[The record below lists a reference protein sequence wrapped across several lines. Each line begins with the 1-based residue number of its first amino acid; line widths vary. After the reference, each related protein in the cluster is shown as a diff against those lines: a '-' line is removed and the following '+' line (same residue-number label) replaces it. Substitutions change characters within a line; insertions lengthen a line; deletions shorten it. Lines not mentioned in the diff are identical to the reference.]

1 MRFRHSGVRPPI
13 QPLAPAALRPATMS
27 SRTPL
32 RTPTMVAPQCFRR
45 YGPRRGIR
53 ISSRPSALTPPVR
66 PGPAPSSAGPHRCT
80 AEVAVCQ
87 PVPSSAAVSV
97 IARPRPARRV
107 AHRAARDAMRPG
119 QRNSRVL
126 VGERAH
132 RTRPA
137 RAQPAALVP
146 HQPRRAPERRQ
157 IRQAHLAGAVTT
169 HRPAAAPTAR
179 TTRQLDPDPPAAPL
193 NNAAHRHTRPQ
204 PDDQQQRTR
213 KVNNHR
219 DPPESGQQH
228 ASDSG
233 GSLPTQPD
241 PQPAH
246 STRKREEPANTPY
259 GWTVA
264 CGSIALSLMG
274 AWWIGSRS
282 TMWFAYGSLPLHWL
296 VWHWLLVPTD
306 PLCI

>member
-45 YGPRRGIR
+45 YGPRRDIR

-107 AHRAARDAMRPG
+107 AHRAARDAMRALG
-119 QRNSRVL
+119 SATAGSWSVNART
-126 VGERAH
+126 AH
-132 RTRPA
+132 DPP

-179 TTRQLDPDPPAAPL
+179 TTRQLDLDRQRPAPGGHAPRSRPHPAPD
-193 NNAAHRHTRPQ
+193 R
-204 PDDQQQRTR
+204 
-213 KVNNHR
+213 
-219 DPPESGQQH
+219 
-228 ASDSG
+228 
-233 GSLPTQPD
+233 
-241 PQPAH
+241 
-246 STRKREEPANTPY
+246 
-259 GWTVA
+259 
-264 CGSIALSLMG
+264 
-274 AWWIGSRS
+274 RS
-282 TMWFAYGSLPLHWL
+282 T
-296 VWHWLLVPTD
+296 PTHA
-306 PLCI
+306 